1 MLKSTHVFL
10 KNLLK
15 PKKSN
20 NTLFLYQRT
29 IAVSLWIIIIL
40 GVASIGIEVVN
51 SSNHWIIFIQNGMVG
66 IACSA
71 VVVVVTVYLQF
82 KTEQGKN
89 IETHN
94 KCLYQLLT
102 CINDCLFLTDFTRK
116 EEKFLLD
123 SVNEEIYNYFRS
135 ANNICWYDSK
145 KSTKF
150 YDILIKV
157 LPLVAPIIRKDPIR
171 TLIEYRNEIT
181 LEKYNL
187 AVEAARIFAQDFL
200 ATDER
205 NRFESLKHTQ
215 LRDSMPNS

>member
-1 MLKSTHVFL
+1 MFKSIHAFL

-29 IAVSLWIIIIL
+29 IAVSIWIIILL
-40 GVASIGIEVVN
+40 GIASIVIEGIN
-51 SSNHWIIFIQNGMVG
+51 NNNHWVIFIQNVMIG
-66 IACSA
+66 IVCSA
-71 VVVVVTVYLQF
+71 VIVVVTVYLQF

-89 IETHN
+89 IEAHN
-94 KCLYQLLT
+94 NCLYRLLT

-116 EEKFLLD
+116 EEQFLLD
-123 SVNEEIYNYFRS
+123 SANEEIYKYFRS
-135 ANNICWYDSK
+135 VNKLCWYDSK

-150 YDILIKV
+150 YDIMIKV
-157 LPLVAPIIRKDPIR
+157 LPLIVPIIRKDPIR

-181 LEKYNL
+181 LEKYNI
-187 AVEAARIFAQDFL
+187 AVEAARIFAQDYL
-200 ATDER
+200 ATDEQ

-215 LRDSMPNS
+215 LRDSLPNS